1 MTLADKIKKLTEA
14 YGVSNDEHRVSK
26 IAAELME
33 PWCDRVEIDPF
44 GNVFGSATVVSPAQK
59 PCCWMPI
66 LTRSVSW

>member
-44 GNVFGSATVVSPAQK
+44 GNVFGYRDCGIPGAKTVLLDAHIDQ
-59 PCCWMPI
+59 
-66 LTRSVSW
+66 